1 MTKHKSKNRH
11 TGGGQK
17 KGKLEQSREEGVSM
31 GVRDLL
37 WLEENGG
44 CKVGTRAEARP
55 LCSADLL
62 ENLVLF

>member
-1 MTKHKSKNRH
+1 MS
-11 TGGGQK
+11 
-17 KGKLEQSREEGVSM
+17 E
-31 GVRDLL
+31 DLL
-37 WLEENGG
+37 CLEENGG